1 MVNKFESE
9 LLHAT
14 EAEFLAALKLHRPKL
29 FELSDAERTVAVRR
43 WQDSARRNPA
53 PGNRR
58 YVSTRRAF
66 AEAERLVQTGASL
79 DQALTEALS
88 AHRIEYPSKS
98 PSGSGNDPKTW
109 FRKIKLTYRDIPT
122 HTHYLLNIEV
132 PYGLKHAQEAMIE
145 SLPDVIAAI
154 FITSNSEIRRK
165 IIEFVF

>member
-1 MVNKFESE
+1 MVNKFEAE

-14 EAEFLAALKLHRPKL
+14 EAEFLAALKLHRPQL
-29 FELSDAERTVAVRR
+29 FELSGAERTVAVRR
-43 WQDSARRNPA
+43 WQDSAIRNRD
-53 PGNRR
+53 PGKTR

-98 PSGSGNDPKTW
+98 GNDKETW
-109 FRKIKLTYRDIPT
+109 FRKIKHTYRDIPT

-132 PYGLKHAQEAMIE
+132 PYGLKNAQDAMIE

-154 FITSNSEIRRK
+154 FITSNSARRRK